1 MSTEAL
7 YIRDPQTGIE
17 LRFASVETYTAT
29 RNNRVSQHPVEQGVD
44 ISDHVQELP
53 MILSAQILITESP
66 WSTGEA
72 SNLSGPA
79 LITRI
84 LSVLQS
90 MQRKR
95 LQVVTHRL
103 GVLPDMVITKLPT
116 PIDKVR
122 AVKIGIEFQQVRIAT
137 ATLVDVP
144 ASSVVTSDPGST
156 ATTADQSLAEQ
167 VAQNAQ
173 AAASGLPSEVDAG
186 QQPTTDLGTA
196 STTSTTQPDATV
208 EADTSAAYDM
218 ASWLGVV

>member
-1 MSTEAL
+1 MSSDAL
-7 YIRDPQTGIE
+7 FLRDPLTGIE
-17 LRFASVETYTAT
+17 LRFASVVSYTTT

-53 MILSAQILITESP
+53 MILSAEIQITESP
-66 WSTGEA
+66 WSNGDA
-72 SNLSGPA
+72 ANLSGPA

-116 PIDKVR
+116 PIDKIR
-122 AVKIGIEFQQVRIAT
+122 MVKITMELQQVRIAT

-167 VAQNAQ
+167 VAQDAQ

-186 QQPTTDLGTA
+186 QQPTTDMGAT
-196 STTSTTQPDATV
+196 TTSATTTATV
-208 EADTSAAYDM
+208 ESDTSAAYDM